1 MGRVFV
7 APISYGIGDLVVSLP
22 AIQALIAAGGAQS
35 EETWLVAR
43 APGQRRLASRI
54 VGLGGC
60 VDEASLWLG
69 EGDRLVDL
77 RDHPLQRDF
86 WWGSAEFE
94 EKFGP
99 LDINEI
105 LGRICADFGIAAD
118 LSGPIPLA
126 AHPCPELSASVLL
139 VNETD
144 GADKAWP
151 AERWASVAAQL
162 GAAGFDVRQVSRSV
176 GPDDRQ
182 ETGIPQLCA
191 PTLGSAVD
199 VLTACRAVIGVDTG
213 LTHIAAQQRTPTVT
227 ICRRSSVY
235 FRPWSHCRVLRGERC
250 TDECMA
256 VEAAYAY
263 NDQVSLR
270 DLPLDPR
277 TCPSGAPC
285 LEPTRP
291 AQAVALLRE
300 LL

>member
-22 AIQALIAAGGAQS
+22 AIQALIAAGSAQN

-43 APGQRRLASRI
+43 APGQRRLAPRI
-54 VGLGGC
+54 VGLAGC
-60 VDEASLWLG
+60 VDEASLCPG

-86 WWGSAEFE
+86 WWGSAAFE
-94 EKFGP
+94 EEFGP

-118 LSGPIPLA
+118 LSRPIPLE
-126 AHPCPELSASVLL
+126 AHPRPELSTSVLL
-139 VNETD
+139 VSETD

-151 AERWASVAAQL
+151 ADRWASVAAQL
-162 GAAGFDVRQVSRSV
+162 AAAGLDVRQVSRSASP
-176 GPDDRQ
+176 GDRHG
-182 ETGIPQLCA
+182 TGIPPLPA
-191 PTLGSAVD
+191 TTLGSAVD
-199 VLTACRAVIGVDTG
+199 ALTACRAVIGVDTG
-213 LTHIAAQQRTPTVT
+213 LTHIAAQQGTPTVT
-227 ICRRSSVY
+227 ICRLSSVY

-250 TDECMA
+250 TEECIA

-285 LEPTRP
+285 LDRTGP